1 MEASDLKDKEHI
13 SIPRCAPCLAGCPE
27 NGQGLL
33 YISLVLA
40 FLKTHFIPSR
50 GGVTELPKPHTVH
63 PWSVL
68 PPAVPTFWPALVGR
82 LMNKTAG

>member
-1 MEASDLKDKEHI
+1 MEASDLKDKEQI
-13 SIPRCAPCLAGCPE
+13 STPCCTLHLAGCPE

-50 GGVTELPKPHTVH
+50 GGITE
-63 PWSVL
+63 
-68 PPAVPTFWPALVGR
+68 
-82 LMNKTAG
+82 NY